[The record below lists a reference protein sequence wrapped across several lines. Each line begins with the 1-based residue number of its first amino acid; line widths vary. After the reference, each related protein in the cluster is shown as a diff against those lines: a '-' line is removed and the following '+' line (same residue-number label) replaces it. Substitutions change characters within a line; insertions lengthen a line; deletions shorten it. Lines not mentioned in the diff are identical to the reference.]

1 MSGVRD
7 LFFDE
12 FYNELERAIDDYEK
26 NQNDILKSSYLVKE
40 LVDAWCPYSPVEP
53 NFDEIL
59 ISVDGGVQISRFAYG
74 GFIAVAR
81 ACAITHLR
89 GKERKLT
96 KSVKIH
102 LQEVYDNRDRSFI
115 PGYARMI
122 AEYRVASM
130 AARDVLE
137 ENFMPVVVMD
147 GSLYLGHFPYATR
160 EYLHHPMLITE
171 LLDTISDLNSLA
183 RDNDFPII
191 GISKDSTVFYLYM
204 ALLKISLEKAGQHK
218 LKELIDGIYTPFD
231 LSLKIENFKDFDR
244 KILESFLSQKPM
256 CDTEL
261 INAYTKTE
269 GYTHP
274 LCLTPL
280 LLRSESDRLS
290 FYDRIKRNIS
300 SEIAD
305 ITCVSINRFLDNP
318 PVATTYWK
326 PTPVSPSMRV
336 DVSSH
341 TLKFNEFNFLGYE
354 HNSFNKSDFSN
365 LEDILNHLNYWY
377 CNDVEYNVPLRQA
390 DILARFDRKL
400 YTTKYEPF
408 IISRLERA
416 GVNVK
421 GTRRNLREMDE

>member
-12 FYNELERAIDDYEK
+12 FYNELERAIDGYEK
-26 NQNDILKSSYLVKE
+26 NQNDLSGSSYLIKE
-40 LVDAWCPYSPVEP
+40 FRDAWCPYSPVEP
-53 NFDEIL
+53 NFDEVL

-81 ACAITHLR
+81 ACAITHTR
-89 GKERKLT
+89 GKERQLT
-96 KSVKIH
+96 KNVKIH

-115 PGYARMI
+115 PSYARMI
-122 AEYRVASM
+122 AEYRAASI

-137 ENFMPVVVMD
+137 ENFVPIVVMD

-171 LLDTISDLNSLA
+171 LLDTISDLSSLA
-183 RDNDFPII
+183 RDNDFPVI
-191 GISKDSTVFYLYM
+191 GISKDSAVFYLYM
-204 ALLKISLEKAGQHK
+204 ALLKTSLYKAGQYK
-218 LKELIDGIYTPFD
+218 LKELIDDIYSPFD
-231 LSLKIENFKDFDR
+231 LSLKIENYKDFDR

-261 INAYTKTE
+261 VNTYTKTE
-269 GYTHP
+269 GYTQP

-290 FYDRIKRNIS
+290 FLDRIKRNVS

-305 ITCVSINRFLDNP
+305 ISCVSINRFLDNP
-318 PVATTYWK
+318 PIVTTYWK
-326 PTPVSPSMRV
+326 PTPVSSPMRV
-336 DVSSH
+336 DISSH
-341 TLKFNEFNFLGYE
+341 TLKYNKLNCSGYG
-354 HNSFNKSDFSN
+354 HNSFNKLDFSN
-365 LEDILNHLNYWY
+365 LEGILNHLNYWH

-421 GTRRNLREMDE
+421 GTRRSLREID